1 MTKIVVDV
9 SNGKAVADFLIE
21 KGFDVISIFDLNP
34 QESDDE
40 ILKIAMKEK
49 AIVITM
55 DKDFGELVY
64 NQSQNHCGV
73 LLLRLEDET
82 SENKIHVMLNL
93 LSRMQEF
100 ENHFAVYKNGKLR
113 IRK

>member
-1 MTKIVVDV
+1 MVVDV
-9 SNGKAVADFLIE
+9 STGKAIADFLIE
-21 KGFDVISIFDLNP
+21 KGYVVISIIDLNP
-34 QESDDE
+34 QKSDDE
-40 ILKIAMKEK
+40 ILKIALKEK

-64 NQSQNHCGV
+64 YQSLNHCGV

-82 SENKIHVMLNL
+82 SENKIFVMLNL
-93 LSRMQEF
+93 LSRMKEF
-100 ENHFAVYKNGKLR
+100 ENHFAVYKNGQLR